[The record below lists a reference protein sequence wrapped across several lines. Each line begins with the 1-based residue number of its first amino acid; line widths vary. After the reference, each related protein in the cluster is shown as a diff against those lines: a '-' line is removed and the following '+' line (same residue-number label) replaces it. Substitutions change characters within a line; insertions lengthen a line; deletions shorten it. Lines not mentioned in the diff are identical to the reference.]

1 MNIRI
6 NAVKFDVDTKLVDFI
21 NKKVGKLERYF
32 DDIIN
37 AEVYLKLENT
47 SELENKVVEIKLD
60 IPGSDLFAQKQSK
73 TFEESTDEAVDAL
86 KQQILK
92 HKDKLRGL

>member
-6 NAVKFDVDTKLVDFI
+6 NAVRFDADAKLEEFI
-21 NKKVGKLERYF
+21 EKKVSKLARYF

-37 AEVYLKLENT
+37 AEVFLRLENAT
-47 SELENKVVEIKLD
+47 DLENKVVEIRLD
-60 IPGSDLFAQKQSK
+60 VPGVDLFARKQSK
-73 TFEESTDEAVDAL
+73 SFEESTDAVVDAL

>member
-6 NAVKFDVDTKLVDFI
+6 NAVRFDAD
-21 NKKVGKLERYF
+21 GKLEEFIEKKVSKLARYF

-37 AEVYLKLENT
+37 AEVFLKVENT
-47 SELENKVVEIKLD
+47 PDLENKVVEIKLE
-60 IPGSDLFAQKQSK
+60 IPGSDLFASKQSK
-73 TFEESTDEAVDAL
+73 SFEESTDVVVDAL

>member
-1 MNIRI
+1 MNVRI
-6 NAVKFDVDTKLVDFI
+6 NAVRFDADSKLVSFI
-21 NKKVGKLERYF
+21 EKKVSKLSRYF

-47 SELENKVVEIKLD
+47 PDLENKVVEIRVD
-60 IPGSDLFAQKQSK
+60 IPGSELFARKQSK
-73 TFEESTDEAVDAL
+73 SFEESTDIVVDAL

-92 HKDKLRGL
+92 HKEKLRGL

>member
-1 MNIRI
+1 MNVRI
-6 NAVKFDVDTKLVDFI
+6 NAVRFDADTKLEQFI
-21 NKKVGKLERYF
+21 EKKVSKLSRYF

-47 SELENKVVEIKLD
+47 TDLENKVVEIK
-60 IPGSDLFAQKQSK
+60 IYMPGSELFARKQSK
-73 TFEESTDEAVDAL
+73 TFEESTDIVVDAL

-92 HKDKLRGL
+92 HKEKLRGL

>member
-6 NAVKFDVDTKLVDFI
+6 KSVKFDADSKLEDFI
-21 NKKVGKLERYF
+21 QKKVSKLGRYF

-37 AEVYLKLENT
+37 AEVILKLENT
-47 SELENKVVEIKLD
+47 AELENKVVEVKLD
-60 IPGSDLFAQKQSK
+60 IPGSDLFARKQSK
-73 TFEESTDEAVDAL
+73 SFEESTDEVVDAL

-92 HKDKLRGL
+92 HKEKQRGL

>member
-6 NAVKFDVDTKLVDFI
+6 NAVRFDADTKLVQFI
-21 NKKVGKLERYF
+21 EKKVRKLARYF

-37 AEVYLKLENT
+37 AEVFLRVENT
-47 SELENKVVEIKLD
+47 PDLENKVVEIKLD
-60 IPGSDLFAQKQSK
+60 IPGGDLFARKQSR
-73 TFEESTDEAVDAL
+73 TFEEATDTVADAL

-92 HKDKLRGL
+92 HKEKLRGL

>member
-6 NAVKFDVDTKLVDFI
+6 NAVRFDADV
-21 NKKVGKLERYF
+21 KLEKFIERKVSKLGRYF

-37 AEVYLKLENT
+37 AEVFLKVEN
-47 SELENKVVEIKLD
+47 SQDLENKVVEIRLD
-60 IPGSDLFAQKQSK
+60 VPGSDLFARKQSK
-73 TFEESTDEAVDAL
+73 SFEESTDNVVDAL

-92 HKDKLRGL
+92 RKDKIRGI

>member
-1 MNIRI
+1 MNVRI
-6 NAVKFDVDTKLVDFI
+6 NAVRFDADSKLVSFI
-21 NKKVGKLERYF
+21 EKKVSKLSRYF

-47 SELENKVVEIKLD
+47 SDLENKVVEIRVD
-60 IPGSDLFAQKQSK
+60 IPGSELFARKQSK
-73 TFEESTDEAVDAL
+73 SFEESTDIVVDAL

-92 HKDKLRGL
+92 HKEKLRGL

>member
-6 NAVKFDVDTKLVDFI
+6 NAVKFDTDSKLEEFI
-21 NKKVGKLERYF
+21 EKKVSKLARYF

-37 AEVYLKLENT
+37 AEVFLKLENT
-47 SELENKVVEIKLD
+47 PDLDNKVVEIKLD
-60 IPGSDLFAQKQSK
+60 IPGSDLFARRQSK
-73 TFEESTDEAVDAL
+73 SFEEATDIVVDAL

-92 HKDKLRGL
+92 HKEKLRGL

>member
-6 NAVKFDVDTKLVDFI
+6 NAVRFDADSKLEQFI
-21 NKKVGKLERYF
+21 EKKVSKLARYF

-37 AEVYLKLENT
+37 AEIFLRLENT
-47 SELENKVVEIKLD
+47 PDLENKVVEIKLD
-60 IPGSDLFAQKQSK
+60 IPGSDLFARKQSK
-73 TFEESTDEAVDAL
+73 TFEEATDIVVDAL

-92 HKDKLRGL
+92 HKEKLRGL

>member
-73 TFEESTDEAVDAL
+73 TFEESTDEAVAAL